1 MIKKLTSVA
10 ELNKIYESARAAQ
23 VTLEEQTQ
31 VKVHLGSCGIAS
43 GADKVL
49 NAFNRELDILKLH
62 QTTRDEKPGVVKIV
76 IEKAACI
83 GLCGIEPTVTVLV
96 PGKEK
101 AIYFSV
107 DEAKVKRIVREHL
120 LQGKPIQE
128 WLLDLKAPR
137 MALQE
142 TRVLHNQDLDPME
155 IEQYI
160 SRGGYLALARVLSQM
175 KPEEV
180 LEEIKKSTLRGRG
193 GAGFAT
199 ATKWGF
205 VRSAVSSEKYVVC
218 NGDEGEPGAYMN
230 RAVLEG
236 NPHSIVEGMAIGA
249 YAIGNVK
256 EGFAYIRAEYPLAIE
271 TLSHAVAQ
279 ARAFGLL
286 GKDIL
291 GTGFDFSIDIF
302 PRCRCFCLRRRK
314 PHC

>member
-1 MIKKLTSVA
+1 
-10 ELNKIYESARAAQ
+10 
-23 VTLEEQTQ
+23 
-31 VKVHLGSCGIAS
+31 
-43 GADKVL
+43 
-49 NAFNRELDILKLH
+49 
-62 QTTRDEKPGVVKIV
+62 
-76 IEKAACI
+76 
-83 GLCGIEPTVTVLV
+83 
-96 PGKEK
+96 
-101 AIYFSV
+101 
-107 DEAKVKRIVREHL
+107 
-120 LQGKPIQE
+120 
-128 WLLDLKAPR
+128 
-137 MALQE
+137 
-142 TRVLHNQDLDPME
+142 
-155 IEQYI
+155 
-160 SRGGYLALARVLSQM
+160 M

-218 NGDEGEPGAYMN
+218 NGDEGDPGAYMN

-302 PRCRCFCLRRRK
+302 PGAGAFVCGEETALLISIEGKRGNPHQRPPFPANVGGGLFGK
-314 PHC
+314 PTTINNVETWSDVPQILLQGASWFTNVGNEKSKGTKTLC